1 MTVALWFETN
11 LLILVAALAIEA
23 ASGYPK
29 PLFARLG
36 HPVVWIGGLLDRM
49 ERRWNRPTLPE
60 RRRRLNG
67 AWSVLLLLVLSAG
80 AIAVVQIAALLLVPW
95 WLAGLALAVLGS
107 SLFAQRSLHEH
118 VAAVGEGLAEGGLS
132 EGRVRLGRI
141 VGRDTE
147 ALDEAGIGRAAIES
161 LAENFSDAVVA
172 PALWC
177 AVFGL
182 PGAALYKAVNTA
194 DSMIGHDNARYR
206 DFGRFAARLD
216 DVVNLPASRLS
227 VLWVVLAAIAI
238 RGASPRGALK
248 AVRRDASRHRSPNAG
263 WPEAATAGAL
273 DLRLGG
279 PRQYRDRFVDDAWM
293 GDGRAQVTPEDIGR
307 ALRLYRLACAIQ
319 IAAAALLFL
328 SIVPG

>member
-1 MTVALWFETN
+1 MTIALWFETN

-36 HPVVWIGGLLDRM
+36 HPVVWIGGLLERM

-118 VAAVGEGLAEGGLS
+118 VAAVGEGLAESGLS

-194 DSMIGHDNARYR
+194 DSMIGYDNARYR

-238 RGASPRGALK
+238 RGASPRGVLK